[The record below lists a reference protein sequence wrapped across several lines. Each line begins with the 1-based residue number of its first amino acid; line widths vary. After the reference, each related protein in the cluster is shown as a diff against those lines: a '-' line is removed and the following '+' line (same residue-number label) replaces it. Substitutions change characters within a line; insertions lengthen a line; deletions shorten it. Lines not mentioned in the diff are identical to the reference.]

1 MDGRIFFF
9 FKLPDKRKEEGRVQ
23 SNIECQVC
31 YFWFCL
37 LKYGA
42 DRMIF
47 GGGMGG
53 RDVKMLTISV
63 ANSDR
68 VQESPFLAQENF
80 FIFQVCLNIH
90 SWQVGLKQNCEVENI
105 GFRALWINQ
114 SPAISRAPPLHT
126 ALCWGRLRL
135 QLHNHLH
142 PCPQTTYCWEGTSCS
157 TQRSKIVR
165 WIMSQSSRKT
175 VMLWS
180 NTV

>member
-1 MDGRIFFF
+1 MVGFFF
-9 FKLPDKRKEEGRVQ
+9 FLTSRQEERGGQSTVKYWVSGVLFLSLSPQIWCWQNDFWWGDGRKRCQNANNFRSKLWQ
-23 SNIECQVC
+23 SSG
-31 YFWFCL
+31 
-37 LKYGA
+37 KP
-42 DRMIF
+42 
-47 GGGMGG
+47 
-53 RDVKMLTISV
+53 ISS
-63 ANSDR
+63 AG
-68 VQESPFLAQENF
+68 EF

-157 TQRSKIVR
+157 TQRSKIVP
-165 WIMSQSSRKT
+165 WIMPQSSRKT